1 MEIRVLV
8 ENVVYNQGL
17 YGEHGLSFLVKEGG
31 VKILFDTGQTDNII
45 KNMAA
50 LKETIEDIDY
60 IVLSHGHYD
69 HTGGLKYI
77 LEKNKTA
84 KVLLKRAA
92 LDEKVSTST
101 GKERDISFPMRNMY
115 NEYPNEFVFV
125 EDIYDI
131 SENIKIIANI
141 DKKYEFEDDEKKL
154 FVRKE
159 KLEKDEFNDELFMT
173 IINKER
179 LNVFTGCAHSGII
192 NILHTAIDINKMDK
206 IGSIIGGTHLK
217 GKSDERIIQT
227 LKELDKIDFMNMYVC
242 HCTGIEEYVYLKSKF
257 GNKVDYAYTGKTIKY

>member
-17 YGEHGLSFLVKEGG
+17 YGEHGLSFLVKEDGI
-31 VKILFDTGQTDNII
+31 KILFDTGQTDNII
-45 KNMAA
+45 KNMSAFQE
-50 LKETIEDIDY
+50 KIEDIDY

-69 HTGGLKYI
+69 HTGGLQYI

-101 GKERDISFPMRNMY
+101 GKERDISFPMRNNY
-115 NEYPNEFVFV
+115 KDYPNEFIFV
-125 EDIYDI
+125 EDSYEI
-131 SENIKIIANI
+131 SENIKITAKIE
-141 DKKYEFEDDEKKL
+141 KKYEFEDDEKKL

-159 KLEKDEFNDELFMT
+159 KLEKDEFDDELFMT
-173 IINKER
+173 IKNGER

-192 NILHTAIDINKMDK
+192 NILQTAMAVNKMNK

-227 LKELDKIDFMNMYVC
+227 LKELEKINFLNMYVC

-257 GNKVDYAYTGKTIKY
+257 GNKVDYACTGKIIKY